1 MSQEQLTLQDVV
13 DSTTDEYQYRLV
25 CLKMANLAQQVVGDM
40 DLDTVMA
47 RAERY
52 WEFIIGVDD
61 EFKKVE
67 PEGNA

>member
-1 MSQEQLTLQDVV
+1 MAQEQVVFSDVV
-13 DSTTDEYQYRLV
+13 DTTTDEYQYRLM
-25 CLKMANLAQQVVGDM
+25 CLKMAHMAQEVMRDM
-40 DLDTVMA
+40 DLNTIMT

-61 EFKKVE
+61 EFKNIE